1 MENRSSRWLRV
12 IAVMLSA
19 RFWTRSRSICVFPL
33 TSFGQWCNFYYLI
46 RQVRTAIT
54 FRLTFWHDEKTEQK
68 NPVEKNKWLWF
79 VRVSLKF
86 NWRAKYET
94 VLNLRNCEIPRT
106 GTGEALSKARFVHIC
121 KIQCVTRELIGNRFQ
136 PMRIVDSWGIERP
149 GLFTVIKSN
158 GTFRG
163 MYTFDA
169 IFSR

>member
-54 FRLTFWHDEKTEQK
+54 FRLTSWHDEKTEQK

-106 GTGEALSKARFVHIC
+106 GTGEALSKARFMQNTMRYTWTNRQSFSADANRRFLGHRAPRSIHGY
-121 KIQCVTRELIGNRFQ
+121 KI
-136 PMRIVDSWGIERP
+136 
-149 GLFTVIKSN
+149 
-158 GTFRG
+158 
-163 MYTFDA
+163 
-169 IFSR
+169 